1 MTWKKCYFHQLIVK
15 KASAKTGTVTFNLIN
30 IRVISIMSN
39 ELGYILMK
47 QFLFLGGMLLML
59 LHVQYVLIEKSF
71 QKAAK
76 LEKIQNLFK
85 PVYKP

>member
-1 MTWKKCYFHQLIVK
+1 
-15 KASAKTGTVTFNLIN
+15 
-30 IRVISIMSN
+30 MSN